1 MDATKCGAFI
11 AKLRNEREMT
21 QKDLSEVLNVSDKA
35 ISRWETGK
43 GYPDVSS
50 LMSLSEFFSVSVNE
64 LLSGKRIDI
73 EKLSTADENVLEAIR
88 KNERANEKQKKQVAI
103 YTLLLII
110 AISPVL
116 IILAKN
122 LFEAFKTEI
131 EVENILTS
139 VISIVI
145 AAAVLIV
152 GLIIKGGNLS
162 LLHSY
167 HYKNVTDVENYSI
180 AIGTALAEMSI
191 PIIIHSFLS
200 LFYQVKVISVVG
212 ATILLIGLIVSA
224 IRIFKIQA
232 EYNGCLFRIKIL

>member
-1 MDATKCGAFI
+1 MDAAKCGTFI
-11 AKLRNEREMT
+11 AELRSERGMT
-21 QKDLSEVLNVSDKA
+21 QKELSEALNVSDKA

-50 LMSLSEFFSVSVNE
+50 LMALSEFFAVSVNE

-73 EKLSTADENVLEAIR
+73 EKLPTTADENVLEVIR
-88 KNERANEKQKKQVAI
+88 KNERINKKQKKQVAI

-116 IILAKN
+116 FILGKS
-122 LFEAFKTEI
+122 LFETFTTEI
-131 EVENILTS
+131 KVENILTS
-139 VISIVI
+139 VISFVV
-145 AAAVLIV
+145 AVAVLIV

-162 LLHSY
+162 VLHSY
-167 HYKNVTDVENYSI
+167 HYENVTDVENYSREM
-180 AIGTALAEMSI
+180 GTTLAGMSV

-212 ATILLIGLIVSA
+212 ATILIIGLTIST
-224 IRIFKIQA
+224 IRLFKIQV
-232 EYNGCLFRIKIL
+232 EYNGSLF

>member
-1 MDATKCGAFI
+1 MDAAKCGTFI
-11 AKLRNEREMT
+11 AELRSERGMT
-21 QKDLSEVLNVSDKA
+21 QKELSEALNVSDKA

-50 LMSLSEFFSVSVNE
+50 LMALSEFFSVSVNE

-73 EKLSTADENVLEAIR
+73 EKLPTTADENVLEVIR
-88 KNERANEKQKKQVAI
+88 KNERINKKQKKQVTI

-116 IILAKN
+116 FILGKS
-122 LFEAFKTEI
+122 LFETFTTEI
-131 EVENILTS
+131 KVENILTS
-139 VISIVI
+139 VISFVV
-145 AAAVLIV
+145 AVAVLIV

-162 LLHSY
+162 VLHSY
-167 HYKNVTDVENYSI
+167 HYENVTDVENYSREM
-180 AIGTALAEMSI
+180 GTTLAGMSV

-212 ATILLIGLIVSA
+212 ATILIIGLTIST
-224 IRIFKIQA
+224 IRLFRIQV
-232 EYNGCLFRIKIL
+232 EYNGSLF

>member
-11 AKLRNEREMT
+11 AKLRSEREMT
-21 QKDLSEVLNVSDKA
+21 QKELSEALNVSDKA

-50 LMSLSEFFSVSVNE
+50 LMALSEFFSVSVNE

-73 EKLSTADENVLEAIR
+73 EKLSTTADENVLEVIR
-88 KNERANEKQKKQVAI
+88 KNERINKKQKKQVAI

-110 AISPVL
+110 AVSPVL
-116 IILAKN
+116 FILGKS
-122 LFEAFKTEI
+122 LFEAFITEI

-139 VISIVI
+139 VISFVI
-145 AAAVLIV
+145 AVAILIV

-162 LLHSY
+162 VLHSY
-167 HYKNVTDVENYSI
+167 HYENVTDVENYSREM
-180 AIGTALAEMSI
+180 GTALAGMSI

-212 ATILLIGLIVSA
+212 ATILIIGLTIST
-224 IRIFKIQA
+224 IRLFKIQV
-232 EYNGCLFRIKIL
+232 EYNGSLF

>member
-1 MDATKCGAFI
+1 MDAAKCGTFI
-11 AKLRNEREMT
+11 AELRSERGMT
-21 QKDLSEVLNVSDKA
+21 QKELSEALNVSDKA

-50 LMSLSEFFSVSVNE
+50 LMALSEFFSVSVNE

-73 EKLSTADENVLEAIR
+73 EKLPTTADENVLEVIR
-88 KNERANEKQKKQVAI
+88 KNERINKKQKKQVAI

-116 IILAKN
+116 FILGKS
-122 LFEAFKTEI
+122 LFETFTTEI
-131 EVENILTS
+131 KVENILTS
-139 VISIVI
+139 VISFVV
-145 AAAVLIV
+145 AVAVLIV

-162 LLHSY
+162 VLHSY
-167 HYKNVTDVENYSI
+167 HYENVTDVENYSREM
-180 AIGTALAEMSI
+180 GTTLAGMSV

-212 ATILLIGLIVSA
+212 ATILIIGLTIST
-224 IRIFKIQA
+224 IRLFKIQV
-232 EYNGCLFRIKIL
+232 EYNGSLF

>member
-11 AKLRNEREMT
+11 AKLRSEKGMT
-21 QKDLSEVLNVSDKA
+21 QKELSEALNVSDKA

-50 LMSLSEFFSVSVNE
+50 LMALSEFFSVSVNE

-73 EKLSTADENVLEAIR
+73 ESLSTTADKNVLEVIR
-88 KNERANEKQKKQVAI
+88 KNERINKKQKKQVAI

-116 IILAKN
+116 FILEKS
-122 LFEAFKTEI
+122 LFEAFITEI
-131 EVENILTS
+131 KVENILTS
-139 VISIVI
+139 VISFVI
-145 AAAVLIV
+145 AVAILIV

-162 LLHSY
+162 VLHSY
-167 HYKNVTDVENYSI
+167 HYANVTDVENYSREM
-180 AIGTALAEMSI
+180 GTALAGMSV

-212 ATILLIGLIVSA
+212 ATILIIGLTISS
-224 IRIFKIQA
+224 IRLFKIQV
-232 EYNGCLFRIKIL
+232 EYNGSLF

>member
-1 MDATKCGAFI
+1 MDAAKCGTFI
-11 AKLRNEREMT
+11 AELRSERGMT
-21 QKDLSEVLNVSDKA
+21 QKELSEALNVSDKA

-50 LMSLSEFFSVSVNE
+50 LMALSEFFSVSVNE

-73 EKLSTADENVLEAIR
+73 EKLSTTADENVLEVIR
-88 KNERANEKQKKQVAI
+88 KNERINKKQKKQVAI

-116 IILAKN
+116 FILGKS
-122 LFEAFKTEI
+122 LFETFTTEI
-131 EVENILTS
+131 KVENILTS
-139 VISIVI
+139 VISFVI
-145 AAAVLIV
+145 AVAVLIV

-162 LLHSY
+162 VLHSY
-167 HYKNVTDVENYSI
+167 HYENVTDVENYSREM
-180 AIGTALAEMSI
+180 GTTLAGMSV

-212 ATILLIGLIVSA
+212 ATILIIGLTIST
-224 IRIFKIQA
+224 IRLFKIQV
-232 EYNGCLFRIKIL
+232 EYNGSLF

>member
-11 AKLRNEREMT
+11 AELRSERGMT
-21 QKDLSEVLNVSDKA
+21 QKELSEALNVSDKA

-50 LMSLSEFFSVSVNE
+50 LMALSEFFAVSVNE

-73 EKLSTADENVLEAIR
+73 EKLPTTADENVLEVIR
-88 KNERANEKQKKQVAI
+88 KNERINKKQKKQVAI

-110 AISPVL
+110 AILPVL
-116 IILAKN
+116 FILGKS
-122 LFEAFKTEI
+122 LFETFTTEI
-131 EVENILTS
+131 KVENILTS
-139 VISIVI
+139 VISFVI
-145 AAAVLIV
+145 AVAVLTV

-162 LLHSY
+162 VLHSY
-167 HYKNVTDVENYSI
+167 HYENVTDVENYSREM
-180 AIGTALAEMSI
+180 GTTLAGMSV

-212 ATILLIGLIVSA
+212 ATILIIGLTVST
-224 IRIFKIQA
+224 IRLFKIQV
-232 EYNGCLFRIKIL
+232 EYNGSLF

>member
-50 LMSLSEFFSVSVNE
+50 LMALSEFFSVSVNE

-73 EKLSTADENVLEAIR
+73 EKLSTTADENVLEAIR

-116 IILAKN
+116 FILGKS
-122 LFEAFKTEI
+122 LFETFTTEI
-131 EVENILTS
+131 KVENILTS
-139 VISIVI
+139 VISFVI
-145 AAAVLIV
+145 AVAVLIV

-162 LLHSY
+162 VLHSY
-167 HYKNVTDVENYSI
+167 HYENVTDVENYSREM
-180 AIGTALAEMSI
+180 GTALAGMSV

-200 LFYQVKVISVVG
+200 LFYQVKVVSVVG
-212 ATILLIGLIVSA
+212 ATILIIGLTIST
-224 IRIFKIQA
+224 IRLFKIQV
-232 EYNGCLFRIKIL
+232 EYNGSLF

>member
-1 MDATKCGAFI
+1 MA
-11 AKLRNEREMT
+11 
-21 QKDLSEVLNVSDKA
+21 
-35 ISRWETGK
+35 
-43 GYPDVSS
+43 
-50 LMSLSEFFSVSVNE
+50 LSEFFSVSVNE

-73 EKLSTADENVLEAIR
+73 EKLSTTADENVLEAIR

-110 AISPVL
+110 AISPAL

-131 EVENILTS
+131 EIENILTS

-145 AAAVLIV
+145 AVAVLIV

-167 HYKNVTDVENYSI
+167 HYKNVTDVENYSG

-232 EYNGCLFRIKIL
+232 EYNGGLF

>member
-11 AKLRNEREMT
+11 AKLRIEREMT
-21 QKDLSEVLNVSDKA
+21 QKELSEALNVSDKA

-50 LMSLSEFFSVSVNE
+50 LMALSEFFSVSVNE

-73 EKLSTADENVLEAIR
+73 ESLPTTADENVLAVIR
-88 KNERANEKQKKQVAI
+88 KNERINKKQKKQVAI

-116 IILAKN
+116 IILGKS
-122 LFEAFKTEI
+122 LFEAFITEI

-139 VISIVI
+139 VISFVI
-145 AAAVLIV
+145 AVAILIV

-162 LLHSY
+162 VLHSY
-167 HYKNVTDVENYSI
+167 HYENVTDVENYSREM
-180 AIGTALAEMSI
+180 GTALAGMSI

-212 ATILLIGLIVSA
+212 ATILIIGLTIST
-224 IRIFKIQA
+224 ILLFKIQV
-232 EYNGCLFRIKIL
+232 EYNGSLF

>member
-1 MDATKCGAFI
+1 MDAAKCGAFI
-11 AKLRNEREMT
+11 AELRSEREMT
-21 QKDLSEVLNVSDKA
+21 QKELSEALNVSDKA

-50 LMSLSEFFSVSVNE
+50 LMALSEFFSVSVNE

-73 EKLSTADENVLEAIR
+73 EKLSTTADENVLEVIR
-88 KNERANEKQKKQVAI
+88 KNERINKKQKKQVAI

-116 IILAKN
+116 FILGKS
-122 LFEAFKTEI
+122 LFETFTTEI
-131 EVENILTS
+131 KVENMLTS
-139 VISIVI
+139 VISFVV
-145 AAAVLIV
+145 AVAVLIV

-162 LLHSY
+162 VLHSY
-167 HYKNVTDVENYSI
+167 HYENVTDVENYSREM
-180 AIGTALAEMSI
+180 GTTLAGMSV

-212 ATILLIGLIVSA
+212 ATILIIGLTIST
-224 IRIFKIQA
+224 IRLFKIQV
-232 EYNGCLFRIKIL
+232 EYNGSLF

>member
-11 AKLRNEREMT
+11 AKLRSEREMT
-21 QKDLSEVLNVSDKA
+21 QKELSEALNVSDKA
-35 ISRWETGK
+35 ISRWETDK

-50 LMSLSEFFSVSVNE
+50 LMALSEFFSVSVNE

-73 EKLSTADENVLEAIR
+73 ESLSTTADKNVLEVIR
-88 KNERANEKQKKQVAI
+88 KNERINKKQKKQVAI

-116 IILAKN
+116 FILGKS
-122 LFEAFKTEI
+122 LFETFITEI
-131 EVENILTS
+131 KVENILTS
-139 VISIVI
+139 VISFVI
-145 AAAVLIV
+145 AVAILIV

-162 LLHSY
+162 VLHSY
-167 HYKNVTDVENYSI
+167 HYANVTDVENYSREM
-180 AIGTALAEMSI
+180 GTALAGMSI

-212 ATILLIGLIVSA
+212 ATILIIGLTIST
-224 IRIFKIQA
+224 IRLFKIQV
-232 EYNGCLFRIKIL
+232 EYNGSLF

>member
-50 LMSLSEFFSVSVNE
+50 LMALSEFFSVSVNE

-73 EKLSTADENVLEAIR
+73 EKLSTTADENVLEAIR

-139 VISIVI
+139 VISFVI
-145 AAAVLIV
+145 AAAAVLII

-232 EYNGCLFRIKIL
+232 EYNGGLF

>member
-11 AKLRNEREMT
+11 AKLRSEREMT
-21 QKDLSEVLNVSDKA
+21 QKELSEALNVSDKA

-50 LMSLSEFFSVSVNE
+50 LMALSEFFSVSVNE

-73 EKLSTADENVLEAIR
+73 ESLSTTADKNVLEVIR
-88 KNERANEKQKKQVAI
+88 KNERINKKQKKQVAI

-116 IILAKN
+116 FILVKS
-122 LFEAFKTEI
+122 LFEAFITEI
-131 EVENILTS
+131 KVENILTS
-139 VISIVI
+139 VISFVI
-145 AAAVLIV
+145 AVAILIV

-162 LLHSY
+162 VLHSY
-167 HYKNVTDVENYSI
+167 HYANVTDVENYSREM
-180 AIGTALAEMSI
+180 GTALAGMSI

-200 LFYQVKVISVVG
+200 LFYQVKIVSVIG
-212 ATILLIGLIVSA
+212 ATILIIGLTVST
-224 IRIFKIQA
+224 IRLFKIQV
-232 EYNGCLFRIKIL
+232 EYNGSLF

>member
-50 LMSLSEFFSVSVNE
+50 LMALSEFFSVSVNE

-73 EKLSTADENVLEAIR
+73 EKLSTTADENVLEVIR

-116 IILAKN
+116 IILAKTF
-122 LFEAFKTEI
+122 LKPLKPKLKLKT
-131 EVENILTS
+131 
-139 VISIVI
+139 
-145 AAAVLIV
+145 
-152 GLIIKGGNLS
+152 
-162 LLHSY
+162 
-167 HYKNVTDVENYSI
+167 
-180 AIGTALAEMSI
+180 
-191 PIIIHSFLS
+191 F
-200 LFYQVKVISVVG
+200 
-212 ATILLIGLIVSA
+212 
-224 IRIFKIQA
+224 
-232 EYNGCLFRIKIL
+232 

>member
-1 MDATKCGAFI
+1 MA
-11 AKLRNEREMT
+11 
-21 QKDLSEVLNVSDKA
+21 
-35 ISRWETGK
+35 
-43 GYPDVSS
+43 
-50 LMSLSEFFSVSVNE
+50 LSEFFSVSVNE

-73 EKLSTADENVLEAIR
+73 EKLSTTADENVLEAIR

-167 HYKNVTDVENYSI
+167 HYKYVTDVENYSV

-232 EYNGCLFRIKIL
+232 EYNGGLF

>member
-11 AKLRNEREMT
+11 AKLRIEREMT
-21 QKDLSEVLNVSDKA
+21 QKELSEALNVSDKA

-50 LMSLSEFFSVSVNE
+50 LMALSEFFSVSVNE

-73 EKLSTADENVLEAIR
+73 EKLSTTADENVLAVIR
-88 KNERANEKQKKQVAI
+88 KNERINKKQVAI

-116 IILAKN
+116 IILGKS
-122 LFEAFKTEI
+122 LFEAFITEI
-131 EVENILTS
+131 KVENILTS
-139 VISIVI
+139 VISFVI
-145 AAAVLIV
+145 AVAILIV

-162 LLHSY
+162 VLHSY
-167 HYKNVTDVENYSI
+167 HYANVTDVENYSREM
-180 AIGTALAEMSI
+180 GTALAGMSV

-200 LFYQVKVISVVG
+200 LFYQVKIVSVVG
-212 ATILLIGLIVSA
+212 ATILIIGLIVST
-224 IRIFKIQA
+224 IRLFKIQV
-232 EYNGCLFRIKIL
+232 EYNGSLF

>member
-11 AKLRNEREMT
+11 AKLRSERGMT
-21 QKDLSEVLNVSDKA
+21 QKELSEALNVSDKA

-50 LMSLSEFFSVSVNE
+50 LMALSEFFSVSVNE

-73 EKLSTADENVLEAIR
+73 ESLSTTADKNVLEVIQ
-88 KNERANEKQKKQVAI
+88 KNERINKKQKKQVAI

-110 AISPVL
+110 AISPVFF
-116 IILAKN
+116 ILGKS
-122 LFEAFKTEI
+122 LFEAFITEI
-131 EVENILTS
+131 NVENILTS
-139 VISIVI
+139 VISFVI
-145 AAAVLIV
+145 AVAILIV

-162 LLHSY
+162 VLHSY
-167 HYKNVTDVENYSI
+167 HYANVTDVENYSREM
-180 AIGTALAEMSI
+180 GTALAGMSV

-212 ATILLIGLIVSA
+212 ATILIIGLTISS
-224 IRIFKIQA
+224 IRLFKIQV
-232 EYNGCLFRIKIL
+232 EYNGSLF

>member
-1 MDATKCGAFI
+1 MA
-11 AKLRNEREMT
+11 
-21 QKDLSEVLNVSDKA
+21 
-35 ISRWETGK
+35 
-43 GYPDVSS
+43 
-50 LMSLSEFFSVSVNE
+50 LSEFFSVSVNE

-73 EKLSTADENVLEAIR
+73 EKLSTTADENVLEVIR

-110 AISPVL
+110 AISPGFL

-167 HYKNVTDVENYSI
+167 HYKNVTDVENYSV

-232 EYNGCLFRIKIL
+232 EYNGGLF

>member
-50 LMSLSEFFSVSVNE
+50 LMALSEFFSVSVNE

-73 EKLSTADENVLEAIR
+73 EKLSTTADENVLEAIR
-88 KNERANEKQKKQVAI
+88 KNERANEKQVAI

-116 IILAKN
+116 IILVKN

-145 AAAVLIV
+145 AVAVLIV

-167 HYKNVTDVENYSI
+167 HYKNVTDVENYSV

-232 EYNGCLFRIKIL
+232 EYNGGLF

>member
-11 AKLRNEREMT
+11 AELRSEREMT
-21 QKDLSEVLNVSDKA
+21 QKELSEALNVSDKA

-50 LMSLSEFFSVSVNE
+50 LMALSEFFSVSVNE

-73 EKLSTADENVLEAIR
+73 EKLSTTADENVLAVIR
-88 KNERANEKQKKQVAI
+88 KNERINKKQKKQVAI

-116 IILAKN
+116 FILGKS
-122 LFEAFKTEI
+122 LFEAFIAEI
-131 EVENILTS
+131 KVENILTS
-139 VISIVI
+139 VISFVI
-145 AAAVLIV
+145 AVAILIV

-162 LLHSY
+162 VLHSY
-167 HYKNVTDVENYSI
+167 HYANVTDVENYSREM
-180 AIGTALAEMSI
+180 GTALVGMSV

-200 LFYQVKVISVVG
+200 LFYQVKIVSVVG
-212 ATILLIGLIVSA
+212 ATILIIGLTIST
-224 IRIFKIQA
+224 IRLFKIQV
-232 EYNGCLFRIKIL
+232 EYNGSLF

>member
-1 MDATKCGAFI
+1 MDAAKCGTFI
-11 AKLRNEREMT
+11 AELRSERGMT
-21 QKDLSEVLNVSDKA
+21 QKELSEALNVSDKA

-50 LMSLSEFFSVSVNE
+50 LMALSEFFAVSVNE

-73 EKLSTADENVLEAIR
+73 EKLPTTADENVLEVIR
-88 KNERANEKQKKQVAI
+88 KNERINKKQKKQVAI

-116 IILAKN
+116 FILGKS
-122 LFEAFKTEI
+122 LFETFTTEI
-131 EVENILTS
+131 KVENILTS
-139 VISIVI
+139 VISFVV
-145 AAAVLIV
+145 AVAVLIV

-162 LLHSY
+162 VLHSY
-167 HYKNVTDVENYSI
+167 HYENVTDIENYSREM
-180 AIGTALAEMSI
+180 GTTLAGMSV

-212 ATILLIGLIVSA
+212 ATILIIGLTIST
-224 IRIFKIQA
+224 IRLFKIQV
-232 EYNGCLFRIKIL
+232 EYNGSLF

>member
-11 AKLRNEREMT
+11 AKLRSEREMT
-21 QKDLSEVLNVSDKA
+21 QKELSEALNVSDKA

-50 LMSLSEFFSVSVNE
+50 LMALSEFFSVSVNE

-73 EKLSTADENVLEAIR
+73 EKLPTTADENVLEVIR
-88 KNERANEKQKKQVAI
+88 KNERINKKQKKQVTI

-116 IILAKN
+116 FILGKS
-122 LFEAFKTEI
+122 LFETFTTEI
-131 EVENILTS
+131 KVENILTS
-139 VISIVI
+139 VISFVV
-145 AAAVLIV
+145 AVAVLTV

-162 LLHSY
+162 VLHSY
-167 HYKNVTDVENYSI
+167 HYANVTDVENYSREM
-180 AIGTALAEMSI
+180 GTALAGMSV

-200 LFYQVKVISVVG
+200 LFYQVKVISVLG
-212 ATILLIGLIVSA
+212 ATILIIGLTVST
-224 IRIFKIQA
+224 IRLFKIQV
-232 EYNGCLFRIKIL
+232 EYNGSLF

>member
-11 AKLRNEREMT
+11 AKLRSEREMT
-21 QKDLSEVLNVSDKA
+21 QKELSEALNVSDKA

-50 LMSLSEFFSVSVNE
+50 LMALSEFFSVSVNE

-73 EKLSTADENVLEAIR
+73 EKLPTTADENVLEVIR
-88 KNERANEKQKKQVAI
+88 KNERINKKQKKQVAI

-116 IILAKN
+116 FILGKS
-122 LFEAFKTEI
+122 LFETFTTEI
-131 EVENILTS
+131 KVENILTS
-139 VISIVI
+139 VISFVI
-145 AAAVLIV
+145 AVAILIV

-162 LLHSY
+162 VLHSY
-167 HYKNVTDVENYSI
+167 HYANVTDVENYSREM
-180 AIGTALAEMSI
+180 GTTLTGMSV

-200 LFYQVKVISVVG
+200 LFYQVKVISVLG
-212 ATILLIGLIVSA
+212 ATILIIGLTVST
-224 IRIFKIQA
+224 IRLFKIQV
-232 EYNGCLFRIKIL
+232 EYNGSLF

>member
-11 AKLRNEREMT
+11 AKLRSERGMT
-21 QKDLSEVLNVSDKA
+21 QKELSEALNVSDKA

-50 LMSLSEFFSVSVNE
+50 LMALSEFFSVSVNE

-73 EKLSTADENVLEAIR
+73 ESLSITADKNVLEVIR
-88 KNERANEKQKKQVAI
+88 KNERINKKQKKQVAI

-116 IILAKN
+116 FILGKS
-122 LFEAFKTEI
+122 LFEAFITEI
-131 EVENILTS
+131 KVENILTS
-139 VISIVI
+139 VISFVI
-145 AAAVLIV
+145 AVAILIV

-162 LLHSY
+162 VLHSY
-167 HYKNVTDVENYSI
+167 HYANVTDVENYSKEM
-180 AIGTALAEMSI
+180 GTALAGMSV

-212 ATILLIGLIVSA
+212 ATILIIGLTIST
-224 IRIFKIQA
+224 IRLFKIQV
-232 EYNGCLFRIKIL
+232 EYNGSLF

>member
-1 MDATKCGAFI
+1 MDAAKCGTFI
-11 AKLRNEREMT
+11 AELRSERGMT
-21 QKDLSEVLNVSDKA
+21 QKELSEALNVSDKA

-50 LMSLSEFFSVSVNE
+50 LMALSEFFSVSVNE

-73 EKLSTADENVLEAIR
+73 EKLSTTADENVLEVIR
-88 KNERANEKQKKQVAI
+88 KNERIYKKQKKQVAI

-116 IILAKN
+116 FILGKS
-122 LFEAFKTEI
+122 LFETFTTEI
-131 EVENILTS
+131 KVENILTS
-139 VISIVI
+139 VISFVI
-145 AAAVLIV
+145 AVAVLIV

-162 LLHSY
+162 VLHSY
-167 HYKNVTDVENYSI
+167 HYENVTDVENYSREM
-180 AIGTALAEMSI
+180 GTTLAGMSV

-212 ATILLIGLIVSA
+212 ATILIIGLTIST
-224 IRIFKIQA
+224 IRLFKIQV
-232 EYNGCLFRIKIL
+232 EYNGSLF

>member
-1 MDATKCGAFI
+1 MDAAKCGAFI
-11 AKLRNEREMT
+11 AELRNERGMT
-21 QKDLSEVLNVSDKA
+21 QKELSEALNVSDKA

-50 LMSLSEFFSVSVNE
+50 LMALSEFFAVSVNE

-73 EKLSTADENVLEAIR
+73 EKLPTTADENVLEVIR
-88 KNERANEKQKKQVAI
+88 KNERINKKQKKQVTI

-116 IILAKN
+116 FILGKS
-122 LFEAFKTEI
+122 LFETFTTEI
-131 EVENILTS
+131 KVENILTS
-139 VISIVI
+139 VISFVV
-145 AAAVLIV
+145 AVAVLIV

-162 LLHSY
+162 VLHSY
-167 HYKNVTDVENYSI
+167 HYENVTDIENYSREM
-180 AIGTALAEMSI
+180 GTTLAGMSV

-212 ATILLIGLIVSA
+212 ATILIIGLTIST
-224 IRIFKIQA
+224 IRLFKIQV
-232 EYNGCLFRIKIL
+232 EYNGSLF

>member
-50 LMSLSEFFSVSVNE
+50 LMALSEFFSVSVNE

-73 EKLSTADENVLEAIR
+73 EKLSTTADENVLEAIR

-145 AAAVLIV
+145 AAVLIV

-167 HYKNVTDVENYSI
+167 HYKNVTDVENYSV

-232 EYNGCLFRIKIL
+232 EYNGGLF

>member
-50 LMSLSEFFSVSVNE
+50 LMALSEFFSVSVNE

-73 EKLSTADENVLEAIR
+73 EKLSTTADENVLEAIR
-88 KNERANEKQKKQVAI
+88 KNERANAKQKKQVAI

-110 AISPVL
+110 AILPVL

-145 AAAVLIV
+145 AAVLIV

-167 HYKNVTDVENYSI
+167 HYKNVTDVENYSV

-232 EYNGCLFRIKIL
+232 EYNGGLF